1 MLDRLG
7 GLRDRMLGLGV
18 RPTDR
23 PDERV
28 RKSALV
34 LIAVMISLL
43 ASLWTAT
50 YLVLGR
56 PVAAAVPFGYQIISL
71 TSLVYFARTR
81 DFEVFRLAQLG
92 SMLVLPFALQ
102 WTLGGF
108 VNSSAIMVWAF
119 TSPLGALVLYGPR
132 QAVLFFAGYLGL
144 TVVSGIVD
152 PALAA
157 GAVPVPDAVRLLFF
171 VLNLG
176 AVSLVVYAVLQY
188 FVAARERALQETDD
202 LLHNILPM
210 KIADRLKGGEQRIA
224 DDHASVSVLFA
235 DIAGFTT
242 MARVAK
248 AQIVVE
254 VLDRLFTEFDALADR
269 HGLEKIKT
277 IGDAYMAVAG
287 APEARPDH
295 VRATVDMALEMLE
308 VAARVAHETGWPLE
322 LRVGI
327 HTGPA
332 MAGVIGRRKFAYDL
346 WGDAVNVASRMELHG
361 VPGRIHVS
369 GAVEA
374 VLRGEYRFEERGT
387 IEVKGLG
394 EMRTFFVLSTAAG
407 ARASGAVQ
415 DLPGGE

>member
-1 MLDRLG
+1 MFDRLG
-7 GLRDRMLGLGV
+7 RLRNRILALGV
-18 RPTDR
+18 RESDR
-23 PDERV
+23 PEDRL

-34 LIAVMISLL
+34 LTAVLITVL
-43 ASLWTAT
+43 ATVWTAT
-50 YLVLGR
+50 YLLLGR
-56 PVAAAVPFGYQIISL
+56 PVAATVPFAYQAISVV
-71 TSLVYFARTR
+71 SLVYFARTG
-81 DFEVFRLAQLG
+81 DFDRLRLAQL
-92 SMLVLPFALQ
+92 SAMLVLPFLLQ
-102 WTLGGF
+102 WSLGGF
-108 VNSSAIMVWAF
+108 VNSSAMMVWAF

-144 TVVSGIVD
+144 TVVSGIID

-157 GAVPVPDAVRLLFF
+157 SAAPLPDAVRLLFF

-188 FVAARERALQETDD
+188 FVAARERALQATDD

-235 DIAGFTT
+235 DVAGFTG
-242 MARVAK
+242 MARK
-248 AQIVVE
+248 AGAAEVIT

-287 APEARPDH
+287 APDAREDH
-295 VRATVDMALEMLE
+295 VRAAANMALEMVPAGSRIAAE
-308 VAARVAHETGWPLE
+308 VGWPLE
-322 LRVGI
+322 IRVGL

-346 WGDAVNVASRMELHG
+346 WGDAVNVASRMEAHG
-361 VPGRIHVS
+361 VPGRIQVS
-369 GAVEA
+369 EAVEVA
-374 VLRGEYRFEERGT
+374 LRGDFLFEERGA
-387 IEVKGLG
+387 IEIRGLG
-394 EMRTFFVLSTAAG
+394 EMRTFFLLGRSKEDV
-407 ARASGAVQ
+407 V
-415 DLPGGE
+415 